1 MAGIKIVTDSS
12 ACLSR
17 EYCQEHDIA
26 VMQLSYTFEG
36 ETAQEGAPEGWDTFY
51 ERFAASEDFPKTSQA
66 GMHMFLHAFE
76 QALGAEGYDSV
87 VCMTITSGVSG
98 TYHAAQTAAGMVD
111 PERIHVIN
119 SKGGGSSLK
128 MLVLDTVER
137 IGQGMDVQQV
147 VELAQQDVTQL
158 RYQFTP
164 GSLEYLRRGG
174 RISAAMAMLGGALK
188 ILPLIELMDGE
199 MTVVE
204 RIRGGQKKVV
214 DKMIARL
221 PERVRKIG
229 ISHVLALEFARDVEA
244 KLRAKYPNAAIRID
258 QMNPVIG
265 CHLGPGALG
274 IAALCD

>member
-17 EYCQEHDIA
+17 EYCREHDIA
-26 VMQLSYTFEG
+26 VMQLSYSFEG
-36 ETAQEGAPEGWDTFY
+36 ETSHEGAPKDWGAFY
-51 ERFAASEDFPKTSQA
+51 ERFAASKDFPKTSQA
-66 GMHMFLHAFE
+66 GLHVFLEEFE
-76 QALGAEGYDSV
+76 KALRVDGYDSV
-87 VCMTITSGVSG
+87 VCMTITAGVSG
-98 TYHAAQTAAGMVD
+98 TYHSAVTAAGMVD

-137 IGQGMDVQQV
+137 IAQGMDVKRV
-147 VELAQQDVTQL
+147 VELAQRDVEQL
-158 RYQFTP
+158 KYQFTP

-174 RISAAMAMLGGALK
+174 RISTAMAMLGGALK
-188 ILPLIELMDGE
+188 ILPLIELVDGE
-199 MTVVE
+199 MTVAE

-229 ISHVLALEFARDVEA
+229 ISHVLALNLAKEVEA
-244 KLRAKYPNAAIRID
+244 RLREKYPDAPIYID
-258 QMNPVIG
+258 LMNPAIG
-265 CHLGPGALG
+265 CHLGPGGLG

>member
-17 EYCQEHDIA
+17 EYCEEHDIA

-36 ETAQEGAPEGWDTFY
+36 ETAHEGAPEDWDAFY
-51 ERFAASEDFPKTSQA
+51 ERFAASGDFPKTSQA
-66 GMHMFLHAFE
+66 GMHGFLNAFE

-87 VCMTITSGVSG
+87 VCMTITAGVSG
-98 TYHAAQTAAGMVD
+98 TYHSAVTAAGMVD
-111 PERIHVIN
+111 AERIHVIN

-137 IGQGMDVQQV
+137 IAQGMDVRQV
-147 VELAQQDVTQL
+147 VELAERDVAQL
-158 RYQFTP
+158 KYQFTP

-174 RISAAMAMLGGALK
+174 RISKAMAMLGGALK
-188 ILPLIELMDGE
+188 ILPLIELVDGE
-199 MTVVE
+199 MTVAE

-214 DKMIARL
+214 DSMIARL

-229 ISHVLALEFARDVEA
+229 ISHVLALELAKEVEA
-244 KLRAKYPNAAIRID
+244 RLREKFPNAAIRID

-274 IAALCD
+274 IAALCE

>member
-12 ACLSR
+12 ACLSMA
-17 EYCQEHDIA
+17 YCQEHDIA

-36 ETAQEGAPEGWDTFY
+36 ETAHEGAPEEWDGFY
-51 ERFAASEDFPKTSQA
+51 KRFAASEDFPKTSQA
-66 GMHMFLHAFE
+66 GMHGFLHAFE
-76 QALGAEGYDSV
+76 QALGEEGYDSV
-87 VCMTITSGVSG
+87 ICMTITSGVSG
-98 TYHAAQTAAGMVD
+98 TYQSAQTAADMVD

-137 IGQGMDVQQV
+137 IGQGMDVQRV
-147 VELAQQDVTQL
+147 VELAQRDVAQL

-174 RISAAMAMLGGALK
+174 RISAAMALLGGALK
-188 ILPLIELMDGE
+188 ILPLIELVDGE
-199 MTVVE
+199 MTVAE
-204 RIRGGQKKVV
+204 RIRGGQRKVV
-214 DKMIARL
+214 DRMIARL
-221 PERVRKIG
+221 PEHVRQIG
-229 ISHVLALEFARDVEA
+229 ISHVLAMDLARDVEK
-244 KLRAKYPNAAIRID
+244 KLHEKYPNASIRID

-274 IAALCD
+274 IAALCE

>member
-36 ETAQEGAPEGWDTFY
+36 ETAQEGAPEDWDTFY

-137 IGQGMDVQQV
+137 IGRGMDVQQV
-147 VELAQQDVTQL
+147 VDLAQQDVSQL

-188 ILPLIELMDGE
+188 ILPLIELVDGE
-199 MTVVE
+199 MTVAE

-244 KLRAKYPNAAIRID
+244 KLRAKYPDAAIRID